1 MSTLPT
7 RMICILTAAALAVFS
22 AAALCGCDK
31 GDMEHYLD
39 GEGYDAAPAPDSAS
53 LALPGSD
60 ILPDGI
66 VGTWY
71 PTGIYQYAVASDI
84 SDAEALEYE
93 RQYCLAM
100 SYTAFSRYTDDIATA
115 VYKVNEK
122 ASYDDML
129 AQGIQ
134 VDPLTEKYGEYAEI
148 TSVRVFDGDGA
159 YCTTVFLIGGETLIG
174 YGAGMN
180 VFSYE
185 RLDAEG

>member
-1 MSTLPT
+1 MNKRIICTL
-7 RMICILTAAALAVFS
+7 LAVLLVIAS
-22 AAALCGCDK
+22 LSLLAGCGD
-31 GDMEHYLD
+31 GDI
-39 GEGYDAAPAPDSAS
+39 DSYIANNGLGRTSGSDSGS

-60 ILPDGI
+60 ILPDAI

-84 SDAEALEYE
+84 SDEQALEYE
-93 RQYCLAM
+93 RDNCLAM
-100 SYTAFSRYTDDIATA
+100 SYTSFTRYMDDIGAA

-129 AQGIQ
+129 SQGIQ
-134 VDPLTEKYGEYAEI
+134 VDPLVEKYGEYAQI
-148 TSVRVFDGDGA
+148 TSVKVYDGEGA
-159 YCTTVFLIGGETLIG
+159 YCTTVFFIGGELLIS

-185 RLDAEG
+185 RMDAEG